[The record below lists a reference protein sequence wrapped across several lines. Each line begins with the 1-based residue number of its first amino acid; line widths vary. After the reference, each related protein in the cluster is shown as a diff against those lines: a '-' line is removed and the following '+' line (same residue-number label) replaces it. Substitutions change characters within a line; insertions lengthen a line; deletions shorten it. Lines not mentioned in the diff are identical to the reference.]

1 MIKRLLI
8 FISIITILGCSSG
21 DIGQDQTMV
30 DKITPSDT
38 IFTFDSLS
46 KTGFKKNKT
55 YNVENLPN
63 ADSAYFGW
71 KKFGSEGPKDFEIR
85 FYKSHTDAVKYGKS
99 FVDEATGEDAII
111 TKSNAT
117 WKEGIKDRRL
127 ISTPTDGGSIG
138 AAIGSNSSPKYAD
151 YIIYGNIILLCEGWD
166 SEESLERCNSFIMGI
181 ISSDKK

>member
-30 DKITPSDT
+30 DKITASDT

-85 FYKSHTDAVKYGKS
+85 IYKSH
-99 FVDEATGEDAII
+99 EDAILHG
-111 TKSNAT
+111 TSFAE
-117 WKEGIKDRRL
+117 EGA
-127 ISTPTDGGSIG
+127 GECG
-138 AAIGSNSSPKYAD
+138 AENY
-151 YIIYGNIILLCEGWD
+151 
-166 SEESLERCNSFIMGI
+166 
-181 ISSDKK
+181 SDE

>member
-71 KKFGSEGPKDFEIR
+71 KKFGSEGPIDFEIR
-85 FYKSHTDAVKYGKS
+85 FYKSHTDAVKYG
-99 FVDEATGEDAII
+99 
-111 TKSNAT
+111 
-117 WKEGIKDRRL
+117 
-127 ISTPTDGGSIG
+127 
-138 AAIGSNSSPKYAD
+138 
-151 YIIYGNIILLCEGWD
+151 
-166 SEESLERCNSFIMGI
+166 
-181 ISSDKK
+181 

>member
-85 FYKSHTDAVKYGKS
+85 FYKSMGIRIVIIFFKVRKS
-99 FVDEATGEDAII
+99 TVII
-111 TKSNAT
+111 TCMQSFT
-117 WKEGIKDRRL
+117 
-127 ISTPTDGGSIG
+127 
-138 AAIGSNSSPKYAD
+138 SS
-151 YIIYGNIILLCEGWD
+151 
-166 SEESLERCNSFIMGI
+166 
-181 ISSDKK
+181 